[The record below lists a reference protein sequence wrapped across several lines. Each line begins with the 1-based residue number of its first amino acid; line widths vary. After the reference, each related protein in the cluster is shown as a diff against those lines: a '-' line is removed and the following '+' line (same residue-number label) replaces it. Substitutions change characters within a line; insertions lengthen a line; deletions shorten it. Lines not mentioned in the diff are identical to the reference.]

1 VAWVSFGRSDS
12 DEMVP
17 FGKIRRDNQRENRDK
32 TYQAL
37 NIKKQ

>member
-1 VAWVSFGRSDS
+1 MISRNH
-12 DEMVP
+12 
-17 FGKIRRDNQRENRDK
+17 GKIRRDNQSENRDI